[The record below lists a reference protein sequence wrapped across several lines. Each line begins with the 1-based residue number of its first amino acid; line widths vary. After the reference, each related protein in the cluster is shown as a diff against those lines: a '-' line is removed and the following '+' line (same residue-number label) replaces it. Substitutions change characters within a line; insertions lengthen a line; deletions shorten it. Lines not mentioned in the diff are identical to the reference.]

1 MEASAAISRPHDPG
15 DMATPRDAKR
25 ARGFLRDRRA
35 ASIVE
40 FALITPVFLLVLG
53 AAVDFGLAVRTKF
66 KLSSALATASNVA
79 LTNASSVSTASE
91 ATLASTLATLI
102 ASANAANWAS
112 SSVNVNN
119 GSTASTTAGSATVTA
134 GGSTSAASS
143 CYCPTG
149 SGTTFAF
156 GTSVSCGSACSGG
169 AVAGKFVKLS
179 ASRAYTP
186 MILPSRLIHS
196 PITASSVIQVQ

>member
-15 DMATPRDAKR
+15 NMARPRGASR

-79 LTNASSVSTASE
+79 LSNASSVSTASE

-102 ASANAANWAS
+102 GSANAANWSS

-134 GGSTSAASS
+134 GGSTSGATS

-156 GTSVSCGSACSGG
+156 GTAATCGSACAGG